1 MAAEKLFELWAKRN
15 PNFEKRYEDNV
26 IKQFVDYG
34 KGSSSFQESRGK
46 IYGAGYEIY
55 IIAFFIGL
63 YHDRRKPLN
72 EDNSKVKGLG
82 HAIQYWGKRENRG
95 LRRDY
100 STIQKYIFTALVA
113 RSEVDYIAL
122 DQDKITTRKA
132 VDILITTMEEYANFG
147 FDYIEDKMLD
157 NPDHFFKNSAF
168 LDVFLSLIGN
178 DIEHTNVED
187 DVESLD

>member
-72 EDNSKVKGLG
+72 EDKSKVKGFG
-82 HAIQYWGKRENRG
+82 QAIQHWGVRENRG
-95 LRRDY
+95 LRRGY
-100 STIQKYIFTALVA
+100 STIQKYIFAALVA

-132 VDILITTMEEYANFG
+132 VDILTTTMEEYANFG

-168 LDVFLSLIGN
+168 LDVFLSFMPE
-178 DIEHTNVED
+178 DSNVSDED
-187 DVESLD
+187 DVEPLG

>member
-15 PNFEKRYEDNV
+15 PNFEKRYEESI
-26 IKQFVDYG
+26 IKEYTDFG

-63 YHDRRKPLN
+63 YHNRRKPLN
-72 EDNSKVKGLG
+72 EDTNKIKGFG
-82 HAIQYWGKRENRG
+82 QAIQYWGVRENRG
-95 LRRDY
+95 LRKQY
-100 STIQKYIFTALVA
+100 SEIQKYIFAALVA
-113 RSEVDYIAL
+113 RSDVDFIAL
-122 DQDKITTRKA
+122 DQDKINARKA
-132 VDILITTMEEYANFG
+132 VDILISTMEEYANFG

-157 NPDHFFKNSAF
+157 NPVHFFKNSAF
-168 LDVFLSLIGN
+168 LDVFLSFTANENSI
-178 DIEHTNVED
+178 IEE

>member
-26 IKQFVDYG
+26 IKQFTDYG

-63 YHDRRKPLN
+63 YHNRRKSLN
-72 EDNSKVKGLG
+72 EDNSKVKGFG
-82 HAIQYWGKRENRG
+82 QAIQYWGVRENRG
-95 LRRDY
+95 FRKQY
-100 STIQKYIFTALVA
+100 SEIQKYIFAALVA
-113 RSEVDYIAL
+113 RSDVDFIAL
-122 DQDKITTRKA
+122 DQDKINTRKA
-132 VDILITTMEEYANFG
+132 VDILIVTMEEYANFG

-157 NPDHFFKNSAF
+157 NPECFFRNSAF
-168 LDVFLSLIGN
+168 LDVFLSLV
-178 DIEHTNVED
+178 VEKVEKD
-187 DVESLD
+187 NEIDVESLD

>member
-26 IKQFVDYG
+26 IKQYTDYG

-63 YHDRRKPLN
+63 YHNRRKPLN
-72 EDNSKVKGLG
+72 EDSSKIKGFG
-82 HAIQYWGKRENRG
+82 QAIQYWGVRENRG
-95 LRRDY
+95 LRKQY
-100 STIQKYIFTALVA
+100 SEIQKYIFAALVA
-113 RSEVDYIAL
+113 RSDIDFIAL
-122 DQDKITTRKA
+122 DQDKINARKA
-132 VDILITTMEEYANFG
+132 VDILTTTMEEYANFG

-157 NPDHFFKNSAF
+157 NPEYFFKNSAF
-168 LDVFLSLIGN
+168 LDVFLSFNTEKN
-178 DIEHTNVED
+178 DTSEDDD

>member
-1 MAAEKLFELWAKRN
+1 MAAEKLFDLWAKRN

-55 IIAFFIGL
+55 IIAFYIGL
-63 YHDRRKPLN
+63 YHNQRKILN
-72 EDNSKVKGLG
+72 EDKNKIKGFG
-82 HAIQYWGKRENRG
+82 QAIQYWGVRENRG
-95 LRRDY
+95 FRRDY
-100 STIQKYIFTALVA
+100 SKIQKYIFAALVA
-113 RSEVDYIAL
+113 RSDVDFIAL
-122 DQDKITTRKA
+122 DQGKITARKA

-157 NPDHFFKNSAF
+157 NPEHFFKNSAF
-168 LDVFLSLIGN
+168 LDVFLSLASQEEQ
-178 DIEHTNVED
+178 IEVEEE
-187 DVESLD
+187 VESLD